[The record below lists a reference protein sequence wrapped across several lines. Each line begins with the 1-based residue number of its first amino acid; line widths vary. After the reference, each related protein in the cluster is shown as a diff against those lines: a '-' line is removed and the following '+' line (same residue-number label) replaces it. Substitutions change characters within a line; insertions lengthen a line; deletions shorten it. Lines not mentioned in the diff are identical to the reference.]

1 MEQQRDHSSPPP
13 PDGKLDL
20 RAQSPW
26 RLRDAG
32 SRFDLLSANPRTE
45 AMVASFLRNFDM
57 KAGETRSR
65 PPRLQANAELDFNQA
80 RRRAD
85 G

>member
-1 MEQQRDHSSPPP
+1 
-13 PDGKLDL
+13 
-20 RAQSPW
+20 
-26 RLRDAG
+26 
-32 SRFDLLSANPRTE
+32 
-45 AMVASFLRNFDM
+45 MVASFLCDFDM

-65 PPRLQANAELDFNQA
+65 PPRPQANAELDFNQA